1 MLAMLLIAQ
10 VVAQDIVYER
20 VEFGQ
25 TETSRPLIVEQF
37 GDGEEVFAVLSSIH
51 GTEDAGTPLT
61 IKLAAHLQD
70 NKHLLEGKT
79 VLLVHLTNPDGFV
92 AELRGNRNNVDI
104 NRNFPTQNFG
114 RGIFNGEEPLSA
126 SETKQLL
133 HFLHFYQPERMLVM
147 HQPLN
152 CIDYDGRSKA
162 LAEHLSTVSG
172 IRIKRLGS
180 RSGSLG
186 TYVGLQ
192 LEKEI
197 ITLELP
203 SYASEKSSEWLWE
216 KYGEL
221 LIAFLVFPLEK

>member
-1 MLAMLLIAQ
+1 MLLILSIALVFAQ
-10 VVAQDIVYER
+10 EIVYER

-37 GDGEEVFAVLSSIH
+37 GDGEKVFAILSSIH
-51 GTEDAGTPLT
+51 GTEDAGTPLS
-61 IKLAAHLQD
+61 IALASHLQRQV
-70 NKHLLEGKT
+70 HLLEGKT
-79 VLLVHLTNPDGFV
+79 ILLVHLTNPDGFV

-114 RGIFNGEEPLSA
+114 RGIFNGQEPLSA
-126 SETKQLL
+126 SETKELL
-133 HFLHFYQPERMLVM
+133 QFLHFYRPERILVM

-152 CIDYDGRSKA
+152 CIDYDGNSES
-162 LAEHLSTVSG
+162 LARHLSTVSG

-186 TYVGLQ
+186 TYVGIQLQ
-192 LEKEI
+192 KEI

-203 SYASEKSSEWLWE
+203 SYASEKSSEWLWD
-216 KYGEL
+216 KYGDL